1 MNCCACFGDVNMEEW
16 NYLAKD
22 EKEEHN
28 ICKVCNAFLCSRC
41 RTKYEETGV
50 KLIMV
55 YTCPCCRTE
64 DWKKLFEE
72 EILWWIR
79 NSTDFKGFTEMRF
92 NANF

>member
-1 MNCCACFGDVNMEEW
+1 MNCCCCYNEWTMEEW
-16 NYLAKD
+16 NEQDKD

-28 ICKVCNAFLCSRC
+28 ICKVCNAFLCAVC
-41 RTKYEETGV
+41 RWNYKKVV
-50 KLIMV
+50 KLRMV

-79 NSTDFKGFTEMRF
+79 ECDEFKNFTHKRF